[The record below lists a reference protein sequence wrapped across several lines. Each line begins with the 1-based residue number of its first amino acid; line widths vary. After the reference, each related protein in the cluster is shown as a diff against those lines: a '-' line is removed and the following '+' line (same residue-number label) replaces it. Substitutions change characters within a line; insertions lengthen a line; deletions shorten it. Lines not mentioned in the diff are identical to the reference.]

1 MTVVKVRTIH
11 QTNFSGVLATT
22 DRRYNTKL
30 PLKKICKYCLKNGF
44 SFQVGF
50 RENTIIPN
58 KNYIEIICE
67 AFLHFCE
74 DDYEYYLEKEKNLE
88 KWLKKPSNK
97 FKRRNYD
104 I

>member
-1 MTVVKVRTIH
+1 MTTVKVRTIH
-11 QTNFSGVLATT
+11 QTNFNGILKTKDV
-22 DRRYNTKL
+22 RYNTKL

-67 AFLHFCE
+67 SFLHFCK
-74 DDYEYYLEKEKNLE
+74 DDYKYYLEKEKNLE
-88 KWLKKPSNK
+88 KWLKKLN
-97 FKRRNYD
+97 N
-104 I
+104 

>member
-11 QTNFSGVLATT
+11 QINFSGVLATK
-22 DRRYNTKL
+22 DVRYNTKL

-97 FKRRNYD
+97 FKGSNYD